1 MLDIPI
7 AAQPRQESYDFVERA
22 FAADPIGPWQAA
34 FVFVFV
40 SPQPPSYRV
49 PTPATDSLGHS
60 LFGIKPLQA
69 RKITSLMSKLA
80 PAIIDDEPTPC
91 CIDSTCW
98 VRCFS
103 SLFETSRLRRV
114 RWSGVPMFAPRP
126 ATMSQDRQRAI
137 AADNRSW
144 RSVTARMSDFGS
156 GCGKAGF

>member
-1 MLDIPI
+1 MNCIMAMLDIPI

-22 FAADPIGPWQAA
+22 FGADPIGPWQTA
-34 FVFVFV
+34 FVSVFV

-60 LFGIKPLQA
+60 LLRIKPLQA

-103 SLFETSRLRRV
+103 SLFEHIQAQKGSLVRRANV
-114 RWSGVPMFAPRP
+114 CSETGNHAPR
-126 ATMSQDRQRAI
+126 SS
-137 AADNRSW
+137 RSHC
-144 RSVTARMSDFGS
+144 RR
-156 GCGKAGF
+156 